1 MLTWSDRWTGWCR
14 SSTTDQRGSGPRSG
28 WDVKYLKHLSICDM
42 IWFIPTMI
50 SPAKFYAKIFSIF
63 FYNHILFHHQNNDC
77 HLGHILRED
86 GHSESLLSR
95 AGVDLENVYFD
106 ESYDTHMY
114 QTGWSF
120 LLFPSMSSSK
130 EKDQRSTNKKLLFT
144 LKMSWNNW

>member
-1 MLTWSDRWTGWCR
+1 
-14 SSTTDQRGSGPRSG
+14 
-28 WDVKYLKHLSICDM
+28 M
-42 IWFIPTMI
+42 INPIHTNNDLPSNI
-50 SPAKFYAKIFSIF
+50 LCKDFSIF
-63 FYNHILFHHQNNDC
+63 FYNYILFHHQNNNY

-106 ESYDTHMY
+106 ESYDTYMY

-130 EKDQRSTNKKLLFT
+130 EKDQRSTNKKLLYT
-144 LKMSWNNW
+144 LKMSWNN